1 MNVIETWSLSEKLVI
16 TKKLPLQKT
25 LVYENGSW
33 LKPRFTLL
41 GPLKKNIRLEED
53 KTARGFAD
61 KRTGK
66 RFQIRTFFQT
76 TLNNKQ
82 ETLCVVTIAMICS
95 TLASLWKSQYFQRP
109 IYNPVEDLWW
119 SLYCENIKPLSIF
132 TKKLDLRY
140 SHGF

>member
-1 MNVIETWSLSEKLVI
+1 MFLPLYHTIIMIIIIKYIECYWNLKLEW
-16 TKKLPLQKT
+16 KAGDLPLQKT

-41 GPLKKNIRLEED
+41 GPLKKYIRSEED

-95 TLASLWKSQYFQRP
+95 TLASLWKSQYFQGP
-109 IYNPVEDLWW
+109 IYNPVEDL
-119 SLYCENIKPLSIF
+119 YGAYIAKI
-132 TKKLDLRY
+132 
-140 SHGF
+140 

>member
-41 GPLKKNIRLEED
+41 GPLKKYIRSEED

-76 TLNNKQ
+76 TLNTKQ

-95 TLASLWKSQYFQRP
+95 TLASLKISIFSEAY
-109 IYNPVEDLWW
+109 IKPVEDLWW